1 MYCVTVQEAGCA
13 KVNVLAELV
22 SSEGREGESVH
33 ASVLASGRLLAVL
46 GIPWLVKASL
56 PSFLPSSSHGVFPVC
71 VCVPICPFN
80 TNTSH
85 VGLGP
90 TLLQN
95 YLILTNY
102 ICYNP
107 VPK

>member
-1 MYCVTVQEAGCA
+1 MQRLMCWLSWFLLRDV
-13 KVNVLAELV
+13 
-22 SSEGREGESVH
+22 RENLFH

-56 PSFLPSSSHGVFPVC
+56 PSFLPSSSHGVFLVC